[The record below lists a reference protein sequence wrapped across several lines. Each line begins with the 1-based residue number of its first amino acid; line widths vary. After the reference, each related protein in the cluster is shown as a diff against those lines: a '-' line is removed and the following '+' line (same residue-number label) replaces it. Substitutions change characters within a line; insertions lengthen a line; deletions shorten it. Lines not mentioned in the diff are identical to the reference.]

1 MDGVEE
7 GYERRFEGVDVLFF
21 VVTQPTKRVFMC
33 SGARL
38 SDRGGNQ
45 SSCESITQS
54 LNKSASDKPASLR
67 VVILQA
73 SSL

>member
-7 GYERRFEGVDVLFF
+7 GIERRFEGVDVLFF

-38 SDRGGNQ
+38 SDRGGN
-45 SSCESITQS
+45 
-54 LNKSASDKPASLR
+54 NASPLVNQLPNR
-67 VVILQA
+67 
-73 SSL
+73 